1 MNERLKKLRKKLDI
15 TQQEF
20 ADRIGI
26 KRNSFANYETG
37 RNKPIDAIIKS
48 ICREFNVNEEWLRT
62 GIGEMFIEE
71 DFFSL
76 DDYAK
81 SNNLTDIEKKLI
93 LGFMKLDPKVREAV
107 YSVFKNAFSEQNPE
121 PNNIY
126 DEAPDTAEELER
138 LYPPID
144 IKKLRSKAR

>member
-26 KRNSFANYETG
+26 KRNSFAKYETG

-126 DEAPDTAEELER
+126 DEAPDTVEELER

>member
-26 KRNSFANYETG
+26 NRHYFANYETG

-126 DEAPDTAEELER
+126 DEAPDTVEELER

>member
-126 DEAPDTAEELER
+126 DEAPDTVEELER
-138 LYPPID
+138 LYPPIY
-144 IKKLRSKAR
+144 IIKLRSKAR

>member
-1 MNERLKKLRKKLDI
+1 MNERLKKLRKKLGI

-126 DEAPDTAEELER
+126 DEAPDTVEELER

>member
-1 MNERLKKLRKKLDI
+1 MNERLKKLRNKLNL

-20 ADRIGI
+20 ADKIGS
-26 KRNSFANYETG
+26 KRNTIAKYETST
-37 RNKPIDAIIKS
+37 NTPSTAVITL
-48 ICREFNVNEEWLRT
+48 ICKTFNVNEEWLRT
-62 GIGEMFIEE
+62 GIGEMFVEE

-121 PNNIY
+121 PDNVY

>member
-48 ICREFNVNEEWLRT
+48 ICREFNVNEERLRT

-126 DEAPDTAEELER
+126 DEAPDTVEELER

>member
-126 DEAPDTAEELER
+126 DEAPDTVEELER